1 MFSFSVYEGSF
12 DVVTII
18 LVFCP
23 VGFNTCLKEA
33 MMKAISSFHE
43 FFNIV
48 SDEWTGA
55 VTDLDGLHRSVS
67 IEYLTKDVI
76 VKTASLLF
84 TSEPANNGSKESECE
99 AKSSIN
105 RSGSWL
111 L

>member
-1 MFSFSVYEGSF
+1 MFSFSVHEDSF

-18 LVFCP
+18 LVFCS
-23 VGFNTCLKEA
+23 VGFITCLKEA

-76 VKTASLLF
+76 VKIASLLF
-84 TSEPANNGSKESECE
+84 TSEPANNGIKESECE
-99 AKSSIN
+99 TKSVIN
-105 RSGSWL
+105 RSGSL
-111 L
+111 FL